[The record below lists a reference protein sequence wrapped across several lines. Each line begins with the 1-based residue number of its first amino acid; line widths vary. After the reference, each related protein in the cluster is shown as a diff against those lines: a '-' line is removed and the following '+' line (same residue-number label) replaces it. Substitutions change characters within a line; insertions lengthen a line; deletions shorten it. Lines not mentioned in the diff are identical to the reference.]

1 MHGLQWSSYQIQ
13 LNKIEDKSLGV
24 FGWCPGLRACTQA
37 GGSDPRR
44 PKSDTW
50 CSSLAGTNQTGP
62 LCCDKSTQIG
72 MKVIENLQTVVNNK
86 Y

>member
-24 FGWCPGLRACTQA
+24 FGWRPGLRACTQA

-44 PKSDTW
+44 PKSDTGVAALQAPTKQAP
-50 CSSLAGTNQTGP
+50 CVV
-62 LCCDKSTQIG
+62 I
-72 MKVIENLQTVVNNK
+72 KVLK
-86 Y
+86 